1 MTGQSA
7 NVWPPIMTLGTYE
20 TVSMRLFVTLA
31 LLLAIASEAVA
42 QGTKADY
49 ERAASVRQR
58 FAGKVL
64 NSTLRPTWF
73 EDGAKFWYDA
83 ERPDGKKEWIVVDV
97 ATGTKSTV
105 KQGDLPKEAKPD
117 SKSPP
122 RSSTNDRPPFP
133 SPRSTS
139 PDGQR
144 TAFVRDHNLWLRD
157 SKTKEESQLSSDG
170 KSSDSYSDECYWSPD
185 STKLVAMRRKP
196 GGDRKVTIVES
207 SPRDQV
213 QPKVMTYNYLKPGDP
228 IAQSRPMLFDVT
240 ARKEIVIE
248 DRLFKNPWEL
258 GRVRWDEDGKRF
270 TFFYNQRGHQVV
282 RVIGVDAA
290 SGKAVAIINEECDTF
305 FDYSN
310 KTYFRHLANGD
321 MIWMSERSGWNHL
334 YRINGKSGEVKNAIT
349 KGDWVVRGVD
359 RVDEDKQHLWLRI
372 VGYVKGEDP
381 YLVHH
386 ARVNFDGTGFT
397 LLDEGNGTHEL
408 QWSPDRKHFI
418 DTYSRLD
425 APPRHVLRNADGKVI
440 VELETADI
448 SALKKLDWRPPELF
462 ALPGRDGKTPI
473 YGYILRPTH
482 IDPKRKYPV
491 IEDIYAGPHS
501 HFVTKEFRPI
511 LPAQSMAEL
520 GFIVV
525 KMDGMGTNW
534 RSRAFHDVA
543 WRNLADSGLP
553 DRVAV
558 IKSLAT
564 RHPEMDLSK
573 GVGIFGGSAGGQ
585 SAMAGL
591 LHHGDFYT
599 VGVADCGCHDNRM
612 DKIWWNEAW
621 MGLVGPHYAE
631 QSNVTNAHK
640 LQGKLM
646 LIVGELDTNVDP
658 ASTMQVVNAL
668 VKADKDFD
676 LLVMPGVGHGA
687 AGHPYA
693 NRRQQDFFVRNLLGV
708 EPRAK

>member
-1 MTGQSA
+1 
-7 NVWPPIMTLGTYE
+7 
-20 TVSMRLFVTLA
+20 MRLFVA
-31 LLLAIASEAVA
+31 FMLLVAVVSEAAA

-64 NSTLRPTWF
+64 NAALKPTWF
-73 EDGAKFWYDA
+73 EGGAKFWYAA
-83 ERPDGKKEWIVVDV
+83 ERTDGKKEWIVVDV
-97 ATGTKSTV
+97 AAGTRSIV
-105 KQGDLPKEAKPD
+105 KQSDLPQESKPD
-117 SKSPP
+117 AKRPSRPA
-122 RSSTNDRPPFP
+122 TNERPPFP
-133 SPRSTS
+133 SARSAS

-157 SKTKEESQLSSDG
+157 NKTKEESQLSTDG
-170 KSSDSYSDECYWSPD
+170 EPGDPYTGECYWSPD
-185 STKLVAMRRKP
+185 STKLVAIRRTP
-196 GGDRKVTIVES
+196 GGDRKVTLVES

-213 QPKVMTYNYLKPGDP
+213 QPKVITYNYLKPGDP
-228 IAQSRPMLFDVT
+228 IPQSRPILFDVT
-240 ARKEIVIE
+240 ARKAIAVE
-248 DRLFKNPWEL
+248 DNLSKNPWEL
-258 GRVRWDEDGKRF
+258 GRIRWDEDGKRF
-270 TFFYNQRGHQVV
+270 TFYYNQRGHQVV
-282 RVIGVDAA
+282 RVIAVDAA
-290 SGKAVAIINEECDTF
+290 SGRAVAIINEECDTF

-334 YRINGKSGEVKNAIT
+334 YRINGKSGEIKNAIT
-349 KGDWVVRGVD
+349 KGEWVVRGVD
-359 RVDEDKQHLWLRI
+359 RVDEDAQQIWLRI

-386 ARVNFDGTGFT
+386 ARVNFDGSGFT

-408 QWSPDRKHFI
+408 QWSPDRKHFV

-425 APPRHVLRNADGKVI
+425 EPPTHVLRDDQGKVI
-440 VELETADI
+440 LELETADI
-448 SALKKLDWRPPELF
+448 SALKKMDWRPPEPF
-462 ALPGRDGKTPI
+462 ALPGRDGKTLI
-473 YGYILRPTH
+473 YGYILRPTNF
-482 IDPKRKYPV
+482 DPKRKYPV
-491 IEDIYAGPHS
+491 IEDIYAGPHG
-501 HFVTKEFRPI
+501 HFVTKGFRPQM
-511 LPAQSMAEL
+511 PAQSLAEL

-543 WRNLADSGLP
+543 WKNLADSGFP

-558 IKSLAT
+558 IKALAA

-646 LIVGELDTNVDP
+646 LIVGELDNNVDP

-693 NRRQQDFFVRNLLGV
+693 NRRQQDFFVRHLLGV

>member
-1 MTGQSA
+1 
-7 NVWPPIMTLGTYE
+7 
-20 TVSMRLFVTLA
+20 MRLIILFA
-31 LLLAIASEAVA
+31 LLVAVASEAVA

-64 NSTLRPTWF
+64 NATLRPTWF
-73 EDGAKFWYDA
+73 EDDSKFWYFA
-83 ERPDGKKEWIVVDV
+83 QRPDGKKEWVVVDV
-97 ATGTKSTV
+97 ATGTKSIV
-105 KQGDLPKEAKPD
+105 KQGDLPREAKPD
-117 SKSPP
+117 SKRPP

-133 SPRSTS
+133 SPRPTS

-157 SKTKEESQLSSDG
+157 SKTKEESQLSLEG
-170 KSSDSYSDECYWSPD
+170 KSGDSYTGECYWSPD
-185 STKLVAMRRKP
+185 STKLVAIRRRP
-196 GGDRKVTIVES
+196 GGDRKVTLVES

-213 QPKVMTYNYLKPGDP
+213 QPKVITYDYLKPGDP

-240 ARKEIVIE
+240 IRKAIEIE

-258 GRVRWDEDGKRF
+258 GRIRWDEDGKRF

-290 SGKAVAIINEECDTF
+290 SGNAVAIINEECETF

-310 KTYFRHLANGD
+310 KTYFRHLADGD
-321 MIWMSERSGWNHL
+321 MIWMSQRSGWNHL
-334 YRINGKSGEVKNAIT
+334 YRINGQSGQVKNAIT
-349 KGDWVVRGVD
+349 KGEWVVRGVD
-359 RVDEDKQHLWLRI
+359 RVDEDAQQIWLRI

-425 APPRHVLRNADGKVI
+425 EPHTHVLRNADGKVI
-440 VELETADI
+440 LELETADI
-448 SALKKLDWRPPELF
+448 SALKKLNWRPPELI
-462 ALPGRDGKTPI
+462 ALPGRDGKTTI

-482 IDPKRKYPV
+482 LDPKRKYPV

-511 LPAQSMAEL
+511 LPSQSLAEL

-543 WRNLADSGLP
+543 WKNLADSGFP

-558 IKSLAT
+558 IKALAA
-564 RHPEMDLSK
+564 RHPEMDLSN

-640 LQGKLM
+640 LKGKLM

-693 NRRQQDFFVRNLLGV
+693 NRRQQDFFVRHLLGV